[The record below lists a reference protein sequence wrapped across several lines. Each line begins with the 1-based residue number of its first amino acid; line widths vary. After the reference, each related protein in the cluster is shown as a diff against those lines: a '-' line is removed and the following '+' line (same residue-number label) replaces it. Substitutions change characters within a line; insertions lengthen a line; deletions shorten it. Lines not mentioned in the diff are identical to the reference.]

1 MTMPDANV
9 VHTEAPTKV
18 EVASNEAKA
27 PAVEVDDD
35 DEERLL
41 PFKRA
46 TPAAVTAAPPA
57 RRPSGVEMSPILR
70 AKAAEAD
77 KQRRRE
83 REEDA
88 TEKKMV
94 VLLLR
99 HSATI
104 TFISSRLKFSLN
116 MPLSFAPRAALLP
129 RRAPPGATAP
139 RAEASTSAAAAPA
152 RAGGPR
158 RQLPSPPKQ
167 TSSSSS
173 KNSTSSST
181 STSSTTTAPK
191 RKPFTRAPDLPSRLA
206 ELQELVRDLAGVAAS
221 AGPRSAFRGIQA
233 ADAVARVG
241 RQVLREALRPGGK
254 PPSAPAFLRRV
265 FEALGA
271 TYIKLG
277 QFIASSPSLFPEE
290 YVTEFEALLD
300 RTEPVP
306 WKTIEASIERELGG
320 PLGRF
325 FESVDE
331 APLASASVAQ
341 VHAAVLKGSRAD
353 VVVKVRKP
361 GVDATL
367 AADLGFLYAAAR
379 VAEFLSP
386 ALGRGSVA
394 AIAADI
400 RSAMLDEVDFTKEA
414 DHVAEFASYLR
425 ATGMEALATCPVVYR
440 EASSTGVLTMS
451 RLRGVPLT
459 DVEAIRSITDVEPEA
474 VLVGALNAWFGSL
487 LAARSFHA
495 DVHSGNL
502 LALPDGRVGFIDFGI
517 VGRVAPSTW
526 AAVRALVASTASGD
540 YNTMARAL
548 AAMGALGEEKQ
559 RVTGGGGD
567 DDEEEVGGGA
577 STSTSGF
584 SRSKAKPTSGE
595 TDDGELDYS
604 AFAADLEAV
613 FKDAAAAAAATTV
626 TVVPVDEATGRPVV
640 GPSASAEGQ
649 AAAAAVSFDEAAVNR
664 LLLSVVRVGETY
676 GIRFPREFGILLK
689 QLLYFDRYIRILA
702 PGLNLAD
709 DSRVGLDSIESR
721 FGGTGGVDF

>member
-1 MTMPDANV
+1 MP
-9 VHTEAPTKV
+9 
-18 EVASNEAKA
+18 
-27 PAVEVDDD
+27 
-35 DEERLL
+35 
-41 PFKRA
+41 
-46 TPAAVTAAPPA
+46 
-57 RRPSGVEMSPILR
+57 
-70 AKAAEAD
+70 
-77 KQRRRE
+77 
-83 REEDA
+83 
-88 TEKKMV
+88 
-94 VLLLR
+94 
-99 HSATI
+99 
-104 TFISSRLKFSLN
+104 N
-116 MPLSFAPRAALLP
+116 MPPFSALLP
-129 RRAPPGATAP
+129 RRGPPGATTTP
-139 RAEASTSAAAAPA
+139 RAEASGSASAAAPRPA
-152 RAGGPR
+152 AAGPR
-158 RQLPSPPKQ
+158 RQQLPPP
-167 TSSSSS
+167 SS
-173 KNSTSSST
+173 KQSTRNSASSSSST
-181 STSSTTTAPK
+181 STSSTSSSSSSAK
-191 RKPFTRAPDLPSRLA
+191 RKPFTRAPDLPTRLS

-221 AGPRSAFRGIQA
+221 AGPRSALRGIQA
-233 ADAVARVG
+233 ADAVARVA
-241 RQVLREALRPGGK
+241 RRAALEALRPGGK
-254 PPSAPAFLRRV
+254 VLSAPALLRQV

-290 YVTEFEALLD
+290 YVKEFEALLD

-306 WKTIEASIERELGG
+306 WKTIKESIERELGG
-320 PLGRF
+320 PLEKF
-325 FESVDE
+325 FESVDDI
-331 APLASASVAQ
+331 PLASASVAQ

-414 DHVAEFASYLR
+414 AHVAEFASYLR
-425 ATGMEALATCPVVYR
+425 TTGMESLATCPVVYPQ
-440 EASSTGVLTMS
+440 ASSKGVLTMS

-459 DVEAIRSITDVEPEA
+459 DIEAIRSITDVEPEA

-540 YNTMARAL
+540 YDTMARAL
-548 AAMGALGEEKQ
+548 AAMGALGEERQ
-559 RVTGGGGD
+559 RV
-567 DDEEEVGGGA
+567 DEEEEAADGVGKEKGGPG
-577 STSTSGF
+577 TS
-584 SRSKAKPTSGE
+584 
-595 TDDGELDYS
+595 DELDYS

-613 FKDAAAAAAATTV
+613 FNDAAAAAAATTV
-626 TVVPVDEATGRPVV
+626 TVVPVDEASGMPVI
-640 GPSASAEGQ
+640 GSIAAASAEAQ
-649 AAAAAVSFDEAAVNR
+649 AAAAAVTFDEAAINR

-702 PGLNLAD
+702 PGLSLAD
-709 DSRVGLDSIESR
+709 DSRVGLDSIEAR
-721 FGGTGGVDF
+721 FGGVEI